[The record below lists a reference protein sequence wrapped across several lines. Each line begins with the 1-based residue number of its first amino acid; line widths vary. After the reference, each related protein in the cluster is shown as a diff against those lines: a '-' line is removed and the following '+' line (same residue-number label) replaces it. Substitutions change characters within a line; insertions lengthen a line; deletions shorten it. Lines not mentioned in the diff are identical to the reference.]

1 MMYVRKVRRRCG
13 VRNCKTLDSYAI
25 SRTREAGQSVII
37 CEDCLR
43 EALKAIEDGNV
54 GLPKQPKELREAPP
68 LFFNAAIAESRK
80 AAAEARRAAGNDKI
94 AAQTA
99 DEVPKTAEKSD
110 KMTAENGA
118 FVCTQCGRAFTTE
131 TGFKRHRCKELRV
144 RDD

>member
-1 MMYVRKVRRRCG
+1 MIYVKKVRRRCG

-43 EALKAIEDGNV
+43 EALKAIEDGNI
-54 GLPKQPKELREAPP
+54 GLPKQPSKPREAPP
-68 LFFNAAIAESRK
+68 LFFNAAIADSRK
-80 AAAEARRAAGNDKI
+80 AAAEARRAAENDKI

-99 DEVPKTAEKSD
+99 DKPPEVYADT
-110 KMTAENGA
+110 GA

-131 TGFKRHRCKELRV
+131 TGLKRHRCKEMRV